1 MTCEV
6 MIIGPND
13 AKIKLLLSPV
23 PPPALPLH
31 PATTPVTAIVVTTA
45 AGSIPFATQPA
56 VSSVWR
62 RGRNPHDVRHSESE
76 LRGNA
81 GQWVEGCGVRS
92 SSGRWRD
99 AGGPLFRCPF
109 AGSDSGKDDEEGC
122 ATDISIAT
130 PACWTQGRG
139 RHAGGGGVRRVGDV
153 QTYLFGPHKK
163 H

>member
-6 MIIGPND
+6 MITGPNG

-23 PPPALPLH
+23 PPPVLLLH

-45 AGSIPFATQPA
+45 AGSIPFATQPV

-76 LRGNA
+76 LQGNA
-81 GQWVEGCGVRS
+81 GQWVEGCSVQLL
-92 SSGRWRD
+92 SGRWCD
-99 AGGPLFRCPF
+99 AGRPLFRGPF

-122 ATDISIAT
+122 ATDVSVAT
-130 PACWTQGRG
+130 PVTDCPSFSYLIFPSHFVLDSGPLFPCLPNF
-139 RHAGGGGVRRVGDV
+139 
-153 QTYLFGPHKK
+153 TYG
-163 H
+163 